1 MSDACVLEGTIVL
14 ERGCVLHPKAVIIV
28 APTCTVTFGA
38 GCVVEENAVLHFPGP
53 GNATVGQGNAFQVG
67 CAVDLVPDAVG
78 PASAAAGAGAATALP
93 GPDGAA
99 GHPRAADTHT
109 HTPTP
114 AADASATPTP
124 IVPSIGEW
132 NTFAP
137 RSRVKSVR
145 VGDWCTFGPGTA
157 LRPDHPQLELE
168 DAPGAR
174 RWKAV
179 PSQSVVYGATSRIR
193 RWDGSGKE
201 HELGVRRSATEFLRE
216 ILPKCVDPGLSAS

>member
-1 MSDACVLEGTIVL
+1 MLEGTIVL

-28 APTCTVTFGA
+28 APTCTVTFGP

-67 CAVDLVPDAVG
+67 CAVDLVPDVV
-78 PASAAAGAGAATALP
+78 PPSSPPL
-93 GPDGAA
+93 
-99 GHPRAADTHT
+99 
-109 HTPTP
+109 P
-114 AADASATPTP
+114 AADGTVPPPTSSGV
-124 IVPSIGEW
+124 VPSIGEW

-157 LRPDHPQLELE
+157 LRPDHPQLEVE
-168 DAPGAR
+168 DAGSR

-193 RWDGSGKE
+193 HWDGSGKE

-216 ILPKCVDPGLSAS
+216 IMPK